1 MIGPG
6 VLFALLIVSVAI
18 TIFYMIRSRHIEN
31 IAKIEHGIA
40 EDNKMASIRLLLNL
54 GIFLCFLGGGLL
66 LAYLTSLYSH
76 VPEYV
81 SMPICLLFSGGMGL
95 ILSYFINANIIK

>member
-6 VLFALLIVSVAI
+6 VLFALLIIAV
-18 TIFYMIRSRHIEN
+18 TISIYYMMRSRHIEN

-40 EDNKMASIRLLLNL
+40 EDNKMANMRLLLNL

-66 LAYLTSLYSH
+66 LAYLISRYST
-76 VPEYV
+76 VPEYI
-81 SMPICLLFSGGMGL
+81 SMPTCLLFSGGMGL